1 MFLRCFSSHFNFL
14 SDFNNGADTSKEDA
28 RAQWSSPLQF
38 FFTVLGF
45 CVGLGNIWRFPYLC
59 QKNGGGKCASLYFLF
74 CSLIHSGGFLG
85 EGHTCSIMAREW
97 QVVHN

>member
-1 MFLRCFSSHFNFL
+1 MFFRYFSSHFNFL

-59 QKNGGGKCASLYFLF
+59 QKNGGGKCTPTRAPVASPPFSFLPSF
-74 CSLIHSGGFLG
+74 
-85 EGHTCSIMAREW
+85 TREAFSAT
-97 QVVHN
+97 HGP